1 MAQVMF
7 NGKSILITGG
17 TGSFG
22 KKCTEIILGNYK
34 PKRLIIFSRDELKQF
49 EMAHI
54 FPDTKYDCI
63 RYFIGDIRDKERM
76 CRAFHKVDYVI
87 HAAALK
93 QVPAAEYNPFEA
105 VKTNILGAQNVINV
119 AIDQGVK
126 KVIALSTDK
135 AANPINL
142 YGATKLCSDK
152 LFIAGNSYVG
162 RDTTTFSVVRYGNV
176 FGSRGSVIP
185 FFLKCREDGVL
196 PITDPRMTRFW
207 ITLEQGVHFVLDCLQ
222 RMVGGELFVPKLPSM
237 NILDLAKAVA
247 PECKIE
253 IIGIR
258 PGEKLHEVM
267 IPRDD
272 ARRTIEY
279 GNYYIVQPD
288 FKFWI
293 RRANYNNGTSVPEDF
308 EYNSNANSW
317 WLTVDELRNMLQA
330 L

>member
-1 MAQVMF
+1 ML

-22 KKCTEIILGNYK
+22 KKATEIILKKYK

-49 EMAHI
+49 EMAQI
-54 FPDTKYDCI
+54 FSDKQYPCI
-63 RYFIGDIRDKERM
+63 RYFIGDVRDKERM
-76 CRAFHKVDYVI
+76 YRAFHNVDYVI

-105 VKTNILGAQNVINV
+105 VKTNILGAENVINV
-119 AIDQGVK
+119 AIDKGVK

-162 RDTTTFSVVRYGNV
+162 RDDTSFSVVRYGNV
-176 FGSRGSVIP
+176 VGSRGSVIP
-185 FFLKCREDGVL
+185 FFLKQKETGVL
-196 PITDPRMTRFW
+196 PITDTRMTRFW
-207 ITLEQGVHFVLDCLQ
+207 ITLEQGVNFVLVCLE
-222 RMVGGELFVPKLPSM
+222 RMVGGELFVPKIPSM
-237 NILDLAKAVA
+237 NIMDLAKAIA
-247 PECKIE
+247 LECKTK

-267 IPRDD
+267 ITKDD
-272 ARRTIEY
+272 SRKTLEFDT
-279 GNYYIVQPD
+279 YYIVQPEFRF
-288 FKFWI
+288 FK
-293 RRANYNNGTSVPEDF
+293 RRFNNNGGKQVAEDF
-308 EYNSNANSW
+308 EYNSGTNSW
-317 WLTVDELRNMLQA
+317 WLTIEELREMIKNE
-330 L
+330 